1 MPAACKPM
9 AGKIP
14 IYIRSV
20 AHCYAKTR
28 EIVGASDED
37 DDVRTQANRKRCLS
51 THQGHPAVTSVTPS
65 RLRDLPARRRGAAA
79 NTVPWSQPAATSQS
93 SPQLT
98 HCPVCLMVICDIAI
112 IPSMWTR
119 CCNLI
124 QNLIQKRIQ
133 LLRDVHVVLYA
144 ELTFQTPYRP
154 TSSFSA

>member
-1 MPAACKPM
+1 MPAACKPV

-37 DDVRTQANRKRCLS
+37 DNVRTQANRKRCLS
-51 THQGHPAVTSVTPS
+51 TYLGHPAVTSVTPS
-65 RLRDLPARRRGAAA
+65 RLRDTTGC
-79 NTVPWSQPAATSQS
+79 NVSVFSTIM
-93 SPQLT
+93 T